1 MFPILAPTNDYY
13 GFFITPL
20 GRDNAAQSTD
30 SRLWISPVSV
40 ERSAAFCASCGIICS
55 FYILYKKFAEKLP
68 SLFFAL

>member
-30 SRLWISPVSV
+30 SRLWI
-40 ERSAAFCASCGIICS
+40 
-55 FYILYKKFAEKLP
+55 
-68 SLFFAL
+68 